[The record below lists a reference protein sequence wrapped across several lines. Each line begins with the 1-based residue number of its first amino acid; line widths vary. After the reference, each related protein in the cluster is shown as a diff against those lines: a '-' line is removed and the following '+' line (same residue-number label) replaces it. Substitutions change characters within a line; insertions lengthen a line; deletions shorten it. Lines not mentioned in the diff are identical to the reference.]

1 MSKGFIFYI
10 ICFLSIGLSYGIGHS
25 NIVLELQNGDIS
37 ILRYEG
43 SNDIVRNVDGK
54 KNILEPYE
62 TNLEYHDNF
71 PSYSTFYQLK
81 DGVDISVD
89 YTVNDSHVEND
100 IFINE
105 FTKDKI
111 TDNYYPEN
119 NLIISEPMVFR
130 DIVVKQITFFPYR
143 LDLVNNSI
151 QIYDDVNIE
160 VEEIANTDN
169 REYDQAKISRTF
181 EPLYKDLIINY
192 ETSSRDE
199 DYQKPAVLYICGG
212 SSLDN
217 SYVQD
222 LIDWRHRSGFVVY
235 AVSAS
240 EAGGS
245 ASNIKNYI
253 QNLYNNSDNPPE
265 IVGLI
270 GDTGGSYSIDYFTE
284 SWSGYYGAGDMPY
297 SLLEGDDLLPEVFV
311 GRISVNSSGELSNV
325 INKTLAYEKAT
336 YLEQVSDD
344 WYERGALCG
353 DPSSSGWSTVI
364 TNEYVGNILNS
375 YGFEDVNANYGNG
388 NYSSWMQNQLGDG
401 CLYMNY
407 RGYYGSSG
415 FGSNN
420 INSANNGYKTPFAV
434 FITCGTGDFNG
445 TSLSE
450 QLFRAGSVSNPKG
463 AVAAIGTATT
473 GTHT

>member
-1 MSKGFIFYI
+1 M
-10 ICFLSIGLSYGIGHS
+10 
-25 NIVLELQNGDIS
+25 
-37 ILRYEG
+37 
-43 SNDIVRNVDGK
+43 
-54 KNILEPYE
+54 
-62 TNLEYHDNF
+62 
-71 PSYSTFYQLK
+71 
-81 DGVDISVD
+81 
-89 YTVNDSHVEND
+89 
-100 IFINE
+100 
-105 FTKDKI
+105 
-111 TDNYYPEN
+111 
-119 NLIISEPMVFR
+119 
-130 DIVVKQITFFPYR
+130 
-143 LDLVNNSI
+143 
-151 QIYDDVNIE
+151 
-160 VEEIANTDN
+160 
-169 REYDQAKISRTF
+169 
-181 EPLYKDLIINY
+181 
-192 ETSSRDE
+192 
-199 DYQKPAVLYICGG
+199 
-212 SSLDN
+212 
-217 SYVQD
+217 
-222 LIDWRHRSGFVVY
+222 IDWRHRSGFVVY
-235 AVSAS
+235 AVSSS

-253 QNLYNNSDNPPE
+253 QDLYFNSDNPPE

-297 SLLEGDDLLPEVFV
+297 SLLDGDDLLPEVFI

-336 YLEQVSDD
+336 YLEQISDD

-364 TNEYVGNILNS
+364 TNEYIGKILDS
-375 YGFEDVNANYGNG
+375 YDFEDVNANYGSG

-420 INSANNGYKTPFAV
+420 INSANNGYKNPFAV

-450 QLFRAGSVSNPKG
+450 QLFWAGSVSNPKG

-473 GTHT
+473 GTHTLFNNIVNMGIYDGIFPKNLKYAGAALANGRLSLLWTYPSDPNNNVSIFSHWNNLIGDPALRLWTDTPKLIYADFDEQVSFGTNFIDVYVEDSDGVDVIDAEITLLKDDEIFITKKTNANGIARIPLEYTDIDNISDEDSYRILTEIKILSLSNYKRILWM